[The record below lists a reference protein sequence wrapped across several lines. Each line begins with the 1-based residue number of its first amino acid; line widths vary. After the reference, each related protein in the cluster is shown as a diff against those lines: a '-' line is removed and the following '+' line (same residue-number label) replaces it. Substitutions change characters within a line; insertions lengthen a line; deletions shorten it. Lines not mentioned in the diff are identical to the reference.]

1 MSQLPD
7 ENAQL
12 TRLLQTIPAP
22 EPPADFL
29 AGARRRY
36 REAIDAR
43 YRREIFTSFAA
54 GLLGLMLVAFVL
66 IPTVEPAGLIAWL
79 AEATADVARWM
90 TGAAVILSL
99 VPLTFWTA
107 AALGFVASALSL
119 VLLARARSLAVVK

>member
-1 MSQLPD
+1 MSRLPD
-7 ENAQL
+7 ENDQL
-12 TRLLQTIPAP
+12 ARLLRTIPAP

-54 GLLGLMLVAFVL
+54 GLLPLVL
-66 IPTVEPAGLIAWL
+66 IAILLVPAVEPADLIAWL

-90 TGAAVILSL
+90 TGAAVVLSL

-107 AALGFVASALSL
+107 AALGGVASALSL